1 MSHETDPFAFERS
14 IVGEPAPDREIMIL
28 ERTAAELVNDSF
40 ASVSR
45 LHSYE
50 ATDHTGAVSPWVLKI
65 KTDDVQDFLEQPPFV
80 SVRLE
85 HNQRS
90 VPLMAVN
97 FDAKNEQIS
106 LHYDNT
112 HANTRNEAFLA
123 LACFVS
129 DPKDKDT
136 DKITFVQLLQKHIQN
151 PNRWDVKSSNT
162 QEAIH
167 PANLARTIVAACTTR
182 AQSVQEYTTKLDD
195 ERTISV
201 VRTQLLQIDPK
212 TQKQTEIGAPLTEII
227 LDYASQKR
235 QLHYSD
241 PEGKPTMRTYWLP
254 TRTDSPMANPN
265 HRKQLDEFRLLL
277 NPIYPR
283 AHDVQDMTNALLQAA
298 ANEKYPSSQNSD

>member
-1 MSHETDPFAFERS
+1 MNHESDPFAFERS
-14 IVGEPAPDREIMIL
+14 IVGKPASDREIMTL
-28 ERTAAELVNDSF
+28 EHAATELVKDVF

-50 ATDHTGAVSPWVLKI
+50 ATDHTGTVSPWVLKI
-65 KTDDVQDFLEQPPFV
+65 KTEDVQDFLEQPPFV

-85 HNQRS
+85 HDQRR
-90 VPLMAVN
+90 VPLMSVK
-97 FDAKNEQIS
+97 FDAKNNQTS
-106 LHYDNT
+106 LHYDNMHT
-112 HANTRNEAFLA
+112 TTRREAFLA
-123 LACFVS
+123 LECFVNDS
-129 DPKDKDT
+129 RDRDT
-136 DKITFVQLLQKHIQN
+136 DKIAFVQLLQKHIQN
-151 PNRWDVKSSNT
+151 PDRWEVGSSNP
-162 QEAIH
+162 QEAVH
-167 PANLARTIVAACTTR
+167 PAKLARTIVAACTTT
-182 AQSVQEYTTKLDD
+182 AQSVQKFTGPQDG
-195 ERTISV
+195 ERRISV
-201 VRTQLLQIDPK
+201 VRTQLLRIDPK
-212 TQKQTEIGAPLTEII
+212 TQKQTENGAPLTEII

-254 TRTDSPMANPN
+254 TRTDSPMANLN